1 MSVGFQDNSNPG
13 GPRRTGAAEDAAPA
27 DWSALKDDVTGIASE
42 AVERGRTFVE
52 SARAQATDYVDRRKN
67 DAAQS
72 VADFAG
78 SIRETRRSF
87 EDRPNIAAFF
97 DSAAEGLDQLADT
110 IRERS
115 FAEIFNEAEVV
126 MRRRPTLVAAAGLTT
141 GFLFARFIKASA
153 QDMREMERRN
163 RTAAPRR
170 PEQRVPPPYGGQ
182 GARNRDFRGQDI

>member
-1 MSVGFQDNSNPG
+1 MSVGFESNANPG
-13 GPRRTGAAEDAAPA
+13 GPRQTSAEDAKPA
-27 DWSALKDDVTGIASE
+27 DWSALKDDVSGIASE
-42 AVERGRTFVE
+42 AVERGRTFVD
-52 SARAQATDYVDRRKN
+52 SAKAQATDYVDRRKN

-72 VADFAG
+72 VADFA
-78 SIRETRRSF
+78 SSVRETRRSF

-97 DSAAEGLDQLADT
+97 DSAAEGLDQLAET

-115 FAEIFNEAEVV
+115 FVEMFNEAEVV

-153 QDMREMERRN
+153 QDLREAERRN
-163 RTAAPRR
+163 ERPRR

>member
-1 MSVGFQDNSNPG
+1 MSVGFQNNGSPG
-13 GPRRTGAAEDAAPA
+13 DPQRSSAAGAEPA
-27 DWSALKDDVTGIASE
+27 DWNTLKEDVSEIASE
-42 AVERGRTFVE
+42 AVERGRTFVD
-52 SARAQATDYVDRRKN
+52 SAKAQATDYVDRRKS

-72 VADFAG
+72 VADFAR

-97 DSAAEGLDQLADT
+97 DSAAEGLDRLSGT

-115 FAEIFNEAEVV
+115 FAEMFNDVEVV

-141 GFLFARFIKASA
+141 GFLLARFVKASA
-153 QDMREMERRN
+153 QDMRGAELRD
-163 RTAAPRR
+163 RTAGPRR
-170 PEQRVPPPYGGQ
+170 AGQRVPPPYGGQ